1 LSERVFSDIL
11 LEPTLYPNMTHRI
24 KNKLII
30 SNLVHRP
37 VRSALTILA
46 IAVEVAMILSL
57 VGISYGT
64 LDESARRARGV
75 GADILVRPPGSSVIG
90 LSMAPL
96 SDKLLSLLLTV
107 PHITS
112 GTGTLVQ
119 PLSGLDTITGIDF
132 DQFTTMSGGFRFIH
146 GGPLKDEYDVIVDEY
161 YAREHHIKV
170 GDQLALINRHWKV
183 VGIFE
188 SGKLARLCVKL
199 STLQELTGSEHHLSQ
214 IFLKVDDP
222 RRAPDIVRILKEKLP
237 DYPIYTIEEFTSLLT
252 ISSVGLL
259 KNFIGVV
266 IGISTT
272 VGFIVVF
279 MAMYTAVLER
289 TRDIGILKALG
300 ANSALIVDILFREAI
315 ALAITGTLFGIA
327 LTYFA
332 QWVVNNVLPNSLK
345 QETVYGWWPI
355 AAGVAVLG
363 ALLGSILPA
372 VKAAKKDPIEALAYE

>member
-1 LSERVFSDIL
+1 MTNRV
-11 LEPTLYPNMTHRI
+11 

-37 VRSALTILA
+37 VRSLLTILA

-57 VGISYGT
+57 VGVSYGT

-96 SDKLLSLLLTV
+96 SDKLLPLLLKV
-107 PHITS
+107 PHVTA

-119 PLSGLDTITGIDF
+119 PLSGLDTITGIDSE
-132 DQFTTMSGGFRFIH
+132 QFTAMSGGFRFVH
-146 GGPLKDEYDVIVDEY
+146 GGPLQDEYDVIVDEY
-161 YAREHHIKV
+161 YAREHHVRV
-170 GDQLALINRHWKV
+170 GDQLNLINRHWKV
-183 VGIFE
+183 AGIFE

-199 STLQELTGSEHHLSQ
+199 STLQSLTGSEHHLSQ
-214 IFLKVDDP
+214 IFLKVEDP
-222 RRAPDIVRILKEKLP
+222 RRAPEIVHSLKQMLP
-237 DYPIYTIEEFTSLLT
+237 DYPIYTMEEFTSLLT
-252 ISSVGLL
+252 VSSVGLL

-266 IGISTT
+266 IGIATA

-300 ANSALIVDILFREAI
+300 ADSFLIVDLLFREAT
-315 ALAITGTLFGIA
+315 ALALVGSGLGIL
-327 LTYFA
+327 LTYGA
-332 QWVVNNVLPNSLK
+332 QWIINNVLPNSLK
-345 QETVYGWWPI
+345 QETVYRWWPI
-355 AAGVAVLG
+355 AAGVAVFG
-363 ALLGSILPA
+363 ALIGSVLPA
-372 VKAAKKDPIEALAYE
+372 IKAAKKDPIEALAYE

>member
-1 LSERVFSDIL
+1 
-11 LEPTLYPNMTHRI
+11 MTNRF

-96 SDKLLSLLLTV
+96 SDKLLALLLTV

-132 DQFTTMSGGFRFIH
+132 DQFTAMSGGFRFIH

-222 RRAPDIVRILKEKLP
+222 RRAPDIVRVLKEKLP

>member
-1 LSERVFSDIL
+1 
-11 LEPTLYPNMTHRI
+11 
-24 KNKLII
+24 
-30 SNLVHRP
+30 
-37 VRSALTILA
+37 
-46 IAVEVAMILSL
+46 
-57 VGISYGT
+57 
-64 LDESARRARGV
+64 
-75 GADILVRPPGSSVIG
+75 
-90 LSMAPL
+90 
-96 SDKLLSLLLTV
+96 
-107 PHITS
+107 
-112 GTGTLVQ
+112 
-119 PLSGLDTITGIDF
+119 
-132 DQFTTMSGGFRFIH
+132 MSGGFRFIH

-222 RRAPDIVRILKEKLP
+222 RRAPDIVRVLKEKLP

-300 ANSALIVDILFREAI
+300 ANSGLIVDILFREAI